1 MLVLIGASASGK
13 TEIAKILIRSYG
25 FHKIV
30 TNTTREKRVNELD
43 GIDYHFLS
51 VDEFSIKA
59 ENNYFIETEIYDG
72 NYYGT
77 AFKDASENS
86 VLIVDTNG
94 ANSIHDKGIKNS
106 VFIYLETSEEIRISR
121 MKSRGDNM
129 KDIKNRIKK
138 DRVHFSFGK
147 INHVNFKID
156 TSQKT
161 LNELAL
167 EVNQLYKNTEP
178 EESKW
183 FY

>member
-13 TEIAKILIRSYG
+13 TEIAKILIRDYS
-25 FHKIV
+25 FKKIV
-30 TNTTREKRVNELD
+30 TNTTREKRINEID

-51 VDEFSIKA
+51 VAEFSKKA

-77 AFKDASENS
+77 AFRDASLHS

-94 ANSIHDKGIKNS
+94 ANSIYEQHINNA
-106 VFIYLETSEEIRISR
+106 VFVYLETSEEIRIQR
-121 MKSRGDNM
+121 MTQRGDNV

-147 INHVNFKID
+147 INHVDFKID
-156 TSQKT
+156 TSTKS
-161 LNELAL
+161 LEKLANE
-167 EVNQLYKNTEP
+167 VDCLYK
-178 EESKW
+178 SKIVEDQR
-183 FY
+183 